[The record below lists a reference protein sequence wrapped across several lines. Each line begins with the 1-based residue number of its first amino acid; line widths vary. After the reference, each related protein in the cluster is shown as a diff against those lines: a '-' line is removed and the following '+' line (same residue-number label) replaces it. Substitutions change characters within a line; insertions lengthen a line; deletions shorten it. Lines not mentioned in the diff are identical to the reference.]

1 MATNI
6 SETLLNLVSV
16 FLIALFTKFTKDL
29 QINETAVEKF

>member
-1 MATNI
+1 MATKI

-16 FLIALFTKFTKDL
+16 FLIALFSEFIKDL